1 MHDNEPFRTSFFLQ
15 IHGHPCINYSS
26 QIKCYY
32 LKKFKMAS
40 RSICIML
47 IIPIV
52 SSFIVSSPCI
62 RSAAKI
68 DEQQHHA
75 SKQKVRSSCIR
86 TETSLYDADTN
97 AIGEF
102 KTIDDINDSATRA
115 GKRVSISR
123 PVIHWTVPGYKVG
136 WRDENDNWFDE
147 DGPRNG
153 PPQNYW
159 RQSADERE
167 YNMEMA
173 VVDAVLAE
181 YDIESAVRSLEKRRS
196 TRLPSM
202 SRKIL
207 GSWAPLLLSSK
218 RLTYNDKAVD
228 NEGDIEVPFTIDV
241 SRSNGRRFGP
251 GNHYGVYDLKLVDGE
266 ALTIATTG
274 NDDDICININADESN
289 SQNALGKIGQEQLY
303 FGGITYISDYV
314 MIQRSPEGDIDFMLR
329 ADDSYLGISKSEL
342 EMYQ

>member
-1 MHDNEPFRTSFFLQ
+1 MQNLCTLILFLEQ
-15 IHGHPCINYSS
+15 SAH
-26 QIKCYY
+26 Y
-32 LKKFKMAS
+32 LSTITMAS
-40 RSICIML
+40 RSFCLML
-47 IIPIV
+47 FIPLV
-52 SSFIVSSPCI
+52 SSFIISSPSI

-68 DEQQHHA
+68 DQKQHHA
-75 SKQKVRSSCIR
+75 WKQGVRSSCIR
-86 TETSLYDADTN
+86 ADTSLYDADTN

-102 KTIDDINDSATRA
+102 QTIDGVSDSATKSE
-115 GKRVSISR
+115 KRVSISR

-136 WRDENDNWFDE
+136 WRDENGNWFDE

-167 YNMEMA
+167 YNREMA

-228 NEGDIEVPFTIDV
+228 NEGDIEVPFTINV
-241 SRSNGRRFGP
+241 SRTNGRKFGP
-251 GNHYGVYDLKLVDGE
+251 GNHYGVYDLKLADGE
-266 ALTIATTG
+266 ALTISTTG
-274 NDDDICININADESN
+274 NGDDISININADECN
-289 SQNALGKIGQEQLY
+289 SRNTLGDIGQEQLC

-314 MIQRSPEGDIDFMLR
+314 MIQRSPEGEIDFMLR